1 MLRGL
6 WSLPFLVALV
16 PARVAADSPYTLN
29 LRVDLPVIALGAAG
43 TMMGLLEVPPA
54 ACLPDCSPDGINA
67 LDRTALGN
75 YSESAYTAA
84 NVGVAAL
91 LLAPLVLDGVDS
103 AGDGWLEDTVV
114 YAETLLLTQTLTQ
127 LLKFAVRRPAPLVY
141 DPDVPASVKRGR
153 DASRSF
159 VSGHTSMAFAAATSY
174 ATTFWL
180 RHPESSARWLVAGA
194 GAALALA
201 VGVLKVVAGYH
212 FWTDIAAG
220 ALIGVGSGALVPLL
234 HSQNGS

>member
-1 MLRGL
+1 
-6 WSLPFLVALV
+6 
-16 PARVAADSPYTLN
+16 
-29 LRVDLPVIALGAAG
+29 
-43 TMMGLLEVPPA
+43 MGLLEVPPA
-54 ACLPDCSPDGINA
+54 ACVPDCSPDDINA
-67 LDRTALGN
+67 VDRTALGTTP
-75 YSESAYTAA
+75 SRRTRLRTS
-84 NVGVAAL
+84 VRPRSS
-91 LLAPLVLDGVDS
+91 LAPLVLDGVDS

-180 RHPESSARWLVAGA
+180 RHPESSVRWLVAGA